1 MKASICPRCDS
12 ESTLKVAD
20 SPVKGVFELYRCED
34 CNYVWRSTEDLT
46 GIARMIDHWRA
57 EVNRTMQKHLPD

>member
-12 ESTLKVAD
+12 ERTLKVAD
-20 SPVKGVFELYRCED
+20 SLVKGVFELYRCED

-46 GIARMIDHWRA
+46 GISRMIDHWRA